1 MQDEKEIKE
10 EEIAETLP
18 ASEEGLD
25 QQEPIHEDSQE
36 NIVDEPI
43 DSTPPEKMFTQ
54 DEVNELIGKT
64 RNEARQRANSA
75 YYERYGV
82 ENDDELNDLVGR
94 GQSYKV
100 LEDKYNNT
108 VGELERIKTDYALL
122 KSGIVPN
129 RYDDVKFILKGKG
142 LEINEDTINQELA
155 THPEWKAM
163 NVSQPEPTPE
173 PVVTQPQAQPVPSQG
188 FGDEDDYGVDTNVFT
203 EEMGEEIANTPKA
216 PKRAPLSNVVKKLG
230 NTIPETEESDDEEA
244 RVLKMFNV

>member
-10 EEIAETLP
+10 EEVAETLP
-18 ASEEGLD
+18 ASEESLE
-25 QQEPIHEDSQE
+25 QQEPVHEESQE

-43 DSTPPEKMFTQ
+43 DSTPPVKTFTQ
-54 DEVNELIGKT
+54 EEVNELIGKT

-108 VGELERIKTDYALL
+108 MGELDRLKTDYALL
-122 KSGIVPN
+122 KSGIVPS
-129 RYDDVKFILKGKG
+129 RYDDVKFSLKGKG

-163 NVSQPEPTPE
+163 DSQPQPVQE
-173 PVVTQPQAQPVPSQG
+173 PVVTQPQAEPVQN
-188 FGDEDDYGVDTNVFT
+188 EMDDYGVDTSVFT
-203 EEMGEEIANTPKA
+203 EEMGEEIANTPKT
-216 PKRAPLSNVVKKLG
+216 PKKIPLSNVVKKLG
-230 NTIPETEESDDEEA
+230 NTIPETEESDDEAA
-244 RVLKMFNV
+244 RVLKMFNI